1 MLDHTTLLAHLHY
14 NQETGV
20 WARLI
25 KTGAKAPVGARADR
39 KRAIDTRR
47 TIDILGRRYLS
58 HRLAWFYMTGE
69 WPKKGLDHENTDP
82 SGNRWPNL
90 REATQRQNNGNA
102 RRAKHNKS
110 GFKGVYWNKEKSCWT
125 AQIKK
130 EKSTHLGYFKTPEA
144 AHAAYVKAAQ
154 AWFGEF
160 ARA

>member
-1 MLDHTTLLAHLHY
+1 
-14 NQETGV
+14 
-20 WARLI
+20 
-25 KTGAKAPVGARADR
+25 
-39 KRAIDTRR
+39 
-47 TIDILGRRYLS
+47 
-58 HRLAWFYMTGE
+58 MTGE